1 MVGEDDIAAAVASEG
16 GLQSAPGEDVQR
28 QALNGAQ
35 MNALMELS
43 LAVANGEL
51 PPEVAAW
58 LVELSVPGLDTA
70 GTQAA
75 LAAAQR
81 FGASKPKPVEQAAPT
96 HDGLAVARRFVD
108 AFGLDVSSRRD
119 AWGEALG

>member
-1 MVGEDDIAAAVASEG
+1 
-16 GLQSAPGEDVQR
+16 
-28 QALNGAQ
+28 

-43 LAVANGEL
+43 LAVSNGEL

-81 FGASKPKPVEQAAPT
+81 FGASKPKPVEAAPT
-96 HDGLAVARRFVD
+96 QDGLAVARRFVD

-119 AWGEALG
+119 AWGVALG

>member
-1 MVGEDDIAAAVASEG
+1 
-16 GLQSAPGEDVQR
+16 
-28 QALNGAQ
+28 

-43 LAVANGEL
+43 LAVSNGEL

-70 GTQAA
+70 GTKAA
-75 LAAAQR
+75 LAAAER
-81 FGASKPKPVEQAAPT
+81 FGKSKPKPEAAPT
-96 HDGLAVARRFVD
+96 QDGLAVARRFVD

-119 AWGEALG
+119 AWGVALAA